1 MATETMYTGSTGEY
15 VLTDAEVD
23 KFNKMCPAAA
33 AGQLGTLLKVVIQA
47 LNEINGRLDLGG
59 HT

>member
-15 VLTDAEVD
+15 VMTDAEVD
-23 KFNKMCPAAA
+23 KFNKMSPAAA

-47 LNEINGRLDLGG
+47 LNEINGRLDAGG